1 MAQTQEREANI
12 SKLNEAM
19 SQLQLEFTLYKDE
32 SSKSI
37 ETLKESLAIAEE
49 ERDKY
54 RTTSEKS
61 LKDQGKQFEET
72 VERLNDQIREKDEL
86 LEEKEREQQNAINE
100 ID

>member
-1 MAQTQEREANI
+1 
-12 SKLNEAM
+12 M

-32 SSKSI
+32 SSKNI

-54 RTTSEKS
+54 RTTCEKS